1 MAFGEILRNA
11 RVQRGLTPSD
21 VAENTHLLVQVVED
35 LEREDFRRV
44 AAPIYGRGFVKLY
57 AELLELDP
65 EPLIREF
72 MDLYAGARAPAVR
85 TTKKAEVP
93 DEPAPEA
100 VPVTRTVSGTV
111 LALPQRQT
119 VLPRPAVAVRPLAAP
134 QAAASEECA
143 GKSAAVCGE
152 RQGEAAEP
160 VRADAPLPEQ
170 ARRGFVVEPEEAEAE
185 NEEPDLFTPK
195 PQLRRPAF
203 SGGIG
208 QETGEKQ
215 KPAAAARK
223 VKSPIFKIGGRLEGA
238 AEAPVAHDPEAHE
251 RRRARIKAFVDGV
264 AALKQGVERKLP
276 GVLPQK
282 RLMFMGGAGLVVLI
296 CMVVGIRVLFKL
308 TGENVK
314 ETPKPVFE
322 AVTPPPDLYVD

>member
-11 RVQRGLTPSD
+11 RMQRGLTPSD
-21 VAENTHLLVQVVED
+21 VAENTHLLVQIVED

-72 MDLYAGARAPAVR
+72 MDLYAGARAPVVR
-85 TTKKAEVP
+85 TKKAEVP

-111 LALPQRQT
+111 NALPQRQT
-119 VLPRPAVAVRPLAAP
+119 VLARPAVAVRPLAAP
-134 QAAASEECA
+134 QAAPEEGA
-143 GKSAAVCGE
+143 GKSAAAPKENPG
-152 RQGEAAEP
+152 ASAEP

-170 ARRGFVVEPEEAEAE
+170 VRCGFVVEPEEAEVE
-185 NEEPDLFTPK
+185 DEEPDLFNPK
-195 PQLRRPAF
+195 PLPRRHAV

-208 QETGEKQ
+208 PEAGEKQ
-215 KPAAAARK
+215 KPAAARRV
-223 VKSPIFKIGGRLEGA
+223 VKSPIFKIGGRLEAA
-238 AEAPVAHDPEAHE
+238 AEAPAVHDAEAHE

-264 AALKQGVERKLP
+264 AALKQGVESKLP
-276 GVLPQK
+276 DVLPQK
-282 RLMFMGGAGLVVLI
+282 RLMLLGGAGLAVLI
-296 CMVVGIRVLFKL
+296 CMVIGIRVLFKL

-314 ETPKPVFE
+314 ETPNPVFE

>member
-1 MAFGEILRNA
+1 M
-11 RVQRGLTPSD
+11 QRGLTPSD

-85 TTKKAEVP
+85 TKKAEVQ

-134 QAAASEECA
+134 QAGLEESA
-143 GKSAAVCGE
+143 EKSAAGHGE
-152 RQGEAAEP
+152 SPRVSAEP
-160 VRADAPLPEQ
+160 ERVDAPLPAQ
-170 ARRGFVVEPEEAEAE
+170 GRYGLVVEPEEAEAE
-185 NEEPDLFTPK
+185 DDEPDLFNPK
-195 PQLRRPAF
+195 PQPRRQAV
-203 SGGIG
+203 SSGIG

-215 KPAAAARK
+215 KPAAARK
-223 VKSPIFKIGGRLEGA
+223 VKSPVFKIGGRLEGT
-238 AEAPVAHDPEAHE
+238 AEAPVAHDAEAHE

-264 AALKQGVERKLP
+264 AALKEGVERKLP

-282 RLMFMGGAGLVVLI
+282 RLMLLGGAGLVALI
-296 CMVVGIRVLFKL
+296 CMVIGIRVLFKL

-314 ETPKPVFE
+314 EAPNPVFE

>member
-72 MDLYAGARAPAVR
+72 MDLYAGARAPVVR
-85 TTKKAEVP
+85 TKKAEVP
-93 DEPAPEA
+93 DAPAPEA

-134 QAAASEECA
+134 QAAPEEGA
-143 GKSAAVCGE
+143 GKSAAARGE
-152 RQGEAAEP
+152 GPGESAEP
-160 VRADAPLPEQ
+160 ARADAQLPEQ
-170 ARRGFVVEPEEAEAE
+170 ARCGFVVEPEETEAE
-185 NEEPDLFTPK
+185 DEEPDLFNPK
-195 PQLRRPAF
+195 PQPRRHAV
-203 SGGIG
+203 SGGSA
-208 QETGEKQ
+208 QEPGEKQ
-215 KPAAAARK
+215 KPAAARK

-238 AEAPVAHDPEAHE
+238 AEAPVAHDAEAHE

-282 RLMFMGGAGLVVLI
+282 RLVLLGGAGLVVLI
-296 CMVVGIRVLFKL
+296 CMVIGIRVLFKL

-314 ETPKPVFE
+314 VAPKPVFE